1 MSAYMIAQV
10 KVTDPEQ
17 FKLYAAAAGK
27 ATAQYG
33 GTYLARGG
41 EMSLLEGDLTAE
53 RLVIIEFKDRASA
66 ETWYNSPEYQAA
78 KKLREGAA
86 TGIFA
91 AVDGA

>member
-1 MSAYMIAQV
+1 MSAYMIALV

-17 FKLYAAAAGK
+17 FKHYAAAAGK

-41 EMSLLEGDLTAE
+41 ETSLLEGEMPAE
-53 RLVIIEFKDRASA
+53 RLVVVEFPSREAA
-66 ETWYNSPEYQAA
+66 ETWYNSPEYKAA

-86 TGIFA
+86 TGTFV
-91 AVDGA
+91 AVEGA